1 MKVSRQATVAS
12 FSSTA
17 ADSCV
22 AKLAE
27 FFPEAAPVRIPVQVT
42 RFGADG
48 KPCAENTV
56 IEFGTHEVVVFASE
70 MPLDFED
77 RVRLENSDR
86 SLNTEAEIVAMQL
99 DGGKTAVA
107 ARFIGNVA
115 NWIIKE

>member
-1 MKVSRQATVAS
+1 VSRQALVAS
-12 FSSTA
+12 FTA

-42 RFGADG
+42 RFGAAG
-48 KPCAENTV
+48 SPFTENTV
-56 IEFGTHEVVVFASE
+56 IEFGTHDAVLFASE

-86 SLNTEAEIVAMQL
+86 SLDTEAEIVAMQF

-107 ARFIGNVA
+107 ARFLENVA
-115 NWIIKE
+115 NWIIKK